1 MSELKDAIRLVCEEK
16 GIKEE
21 AVLETIEA
29 ALAAAYR
36 KDFGN
41 KMQNLKVNYDL
52 ETSQMEVFD
61 IKLVVADMDLEELA
75 KEQEQALAEGREP
88 EKRFNPKTETML
100 AEAKKIKPKIKVGE
114 ELIVA
119 LEVPAGFG
127 RVAAQTAK
135 QVIIQRLREAE
146 RATIFEE
153 YKEKE
158 GQIVNGV
165 VQRKEGRNVLV
176 DLGGALAV
184 MPPEEQ
190 VPTETY
196 YLNQRYKFLI
206 GAVSTTVKGPE
217 IIVSRL
223 STDFVKEL
231 FRLEVPEIASGTV
244 EIKAIAREGG
254 VRTKL
259 AVTSDQDNIDPVG
272 SCVGQRGSRVQTV
285 IAELNGEKIDIINY
299 QTDPEKFIEAAL
311 SPAKVMSINLDVA
324 NQTAQVKVLEDQLS
338 LAIGRNGQNVRL
350 ASKLTGWRIE
360 IEGGEEFLKDQTE
373 VAPEVAGEVTP
384 EVVETEAETTKE

>member
-21 AVLETIEA
+21 AVIETIEA

-52 ETSQMEVFD
+52 ETLQMEVFD
-61 IKLVVADMDLEELA
+61 IKTVVEDMDLEELA
-75 KEQEQALAEGREP
+75 KEQEAALAEEREP
-88 EKRFNPKTETML
+88 EKRFNPKTEIML
-100 AEAKKIKPKIKVGE
+100 SEAKKIKPKIKVGD
-114 ELIVA
+114 ELIVS

-146 RATIFEE
+146 RATVFEE

-158 GQIVNGV
+158 GEITTGV
-165 VQRKEGRNVLV
+165 IQRKEGRNVLI
-176 DLGGALAV
+176 DLGGALAI

-190 VPTETY
+190 VVGEQY

-206 GAVSTTVKGPE
+206 AAVTTSVKGPE
-217 IIVSRL
+217 IILSRA
-223 STDFVKEL
+223 SANFVKEL
-231 FRLEVPEIASGTV
+231 FKQEVPEINSGTV
-244 EIKAIAREGG
+244 EIKAIAREAG

-259 AVTSDQDNIDPVG
+259 AVASNQDNIDPVG

-285 IAELNGEKIDIINY
+285 IGELNGEKIDIINY
-299 QTDPEKFIEAAL
+299 QADPEKFIEAAL
-311 SPAKVMSINLDVA
+311 SPAKVLSMKLDVA
-324 NQTAQVKVLEDQLS
+324 NQTAQVKVAEDQLS

-350 ASKLTGWRIE
+350 ASKLSGWRIE
-360 IEGGEEFLKDQTE
+360 IEGAEDFLKTQEEEMPAEATVE
-373 VAPEVAGEVTP
+373 AP
-384 EVVETEAETTKE
+384 AETTEAAE